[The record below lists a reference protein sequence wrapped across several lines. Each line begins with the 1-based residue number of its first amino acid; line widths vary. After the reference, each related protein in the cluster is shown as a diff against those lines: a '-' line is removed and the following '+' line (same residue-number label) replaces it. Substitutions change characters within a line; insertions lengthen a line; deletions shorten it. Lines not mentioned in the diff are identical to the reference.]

1 MPTVVRSFVLIA
13 AAAAALTLLH
23 ASAFASDVQADET
36 RADEQAADTVAEP
49 ETVESAEWAGPIDWA
64 ALGWHPDPAFAL
76 SKHDL
81 AIPGLSEAPATT
93 WSRTENA
100 NGSAAVTGKYTLT
113 RGWASSIGAD
123 TTLPPSP
130 PVFGSSS
137 ALPGASTEASA
148 GAAWATLS
156 APAHDAPIGL
166 EGTSLGARL
175 DTSYMQRKLGVNASK
190 SLALG
195 DWMSVTLQSGYAA
208 TDLAASGSAVPA
220 PPTGLEQTRVYTTEQ
235 IAKLAILGTRTTLAA
250 GRTLSSVDARWLHSV
265 TAEQQ
270 LFTGI
275 SIAGSVTETA
285 DGSAAAGFLAKF
297 QRRW

>member
-1 MPTVVRSFVLIA
+1 MLAVALALYA
-13 AAAAALTLLH
+13 APAL
-23 ASAFASDVQADET
+23 AASDDPAD
-36 RADEQAADTVAEP
+36 RAEAAEQAADAGLPAEP
-49 ETVESAEWAGPIDWA
+49 TVSGGWAGPIDWA
-64 ALGWHPDPAFAL
+64 ALGWHPGPAFAL

-81 AIPGLSEAPATT
+81 AIPGLPEAPATA

-113 RGWASSIGAD
+113 KGWASSIGAD

-130 PVFGSSS
+130 PVFGSIDST
-137 ALPGASTEASA
+137 LPGASTEASA

-175 DTSYMQRKLGVNASK
+175 DTSYTERKLGVNASK
-190 SLALG
+190 SVPLG
-195 DWMSVTLQSGYAA
+195 DWMSLTLQGGYAA
-208 TDLAASGSAVPA
+208 TDLTTSTSAAPV

-235 IAKLAILGTRTTLAA
+235 LAKLAILGTRTTIAA
-250 GRTLSSVDARWLHSV
+250 GRTLSSVDTRWLHSV

-270 LFTGI
+270 LFTGV
-275 SIAGSVTETA
+275 SIAGSIAETP
-285 DGSAAAGFLAKF
+285 DGTAATSILAKF

>member
-1 MPTVVRSFVLIA
+1 MPTVVRSLVLFA
-13 AAAAALTLLH
+13 AAAAALTLLP
-23 ASAFASDVQADET
+23 APAFAFDVRADET
-36 RADEQAADTVAEP
+36 RADEPPVEAIAEP
-49 ETVESAEWAGPIDWA
+49 EIVESAEWAGPIDWE
-64 ALGWHPDPAFAL
+64 ALGWHPDPTFAL

-100 NGSAAVTGKYTLT
+100 NGSAAVTGKYALT

-130 PVFGSSS
+130 PVFGSIDS
-137 ALPGASTEASA
+137 PGASTGASA

-156 APAHDAPIGL
+156 APAQDAPIGL
-166 EGTSLGARL
+166 AGTSLGARL
-175 DTSYMQRKLGVNASK
+175 DTSYTQRKLGLNASK
-190 SLALG
+190 SLPLG
-195 DWMSVTLQSGYAA
+195 DWMSLTFQSGYAA
-208 TDLAASGSAVPA
+208 TDLAASTSAAPA

-250 GRTLSSVDARWLHSV
+250 GRTLSSVDTRWLHTV

-270 LFTGI
+270 LFTGV
-275 SIAGSVTETA
+275 SIAGSIAETP
-285 DGSAAAGFLAKF
+285 DGPAATSILAKF

>member
-1 MPTVVRSFVLIA
+1 MPTIARSSVLFA

-23 ASAFASDVQADET
+23 TSAFASDWQADDARPAE
-36 RADEQAADTVAEP
+36 AASDAVAEP

-64 ALGWHPDPAFAL
+64 GLGWHPDPTFAL

-81 AIPGLSEAPATT
+81 TIPGLSEAPATT

-113 RGWASSIGAD
+113 KGWASSIGAD

-130 PVFGSSS
+130 PVFGSID
-137 ALPGASTEASA
+137 ASTEASA

-156 APAHDAPIGL
+156 APPHDAPIGL

-175 DTSYMQRKLGVNASK
+175 DTSYAERKVGVNASK
-190 SLALG
+190 SLPLG
-195 DWMSVTLQSGYAA
+195 DWMSLTVQGGYAA
-208 TDLAASGSAVPA
+208 TDLTASTSAAPV

-250 GRTLSSVDARWLHSV
+250 GRTLSSVDTRWLHSV

-275 SIAGSVTETA
+275 SIAGSVTETPE
-285 DGSAAAGFLAKF
+285 GSAAAGFLAKF